1 MHLLTDRL
9 ITHNMLQCHV
19 KGCKS
24 DNYPL
29 EIQEAQVEIVE
40 SEFNEDF
47 IRKMIPR
54 LDWDALTQAIIQ
66 VYNIL

>member
-1 MHLLTDRL
+1 
-9 ITHNMLQCHV
+9 MLQCHV

-40 SEFNEDF
+40 SAFNEDF

-54 LDWDALTQAIIQ
+54 LDWDALTQAITQ
-66 VYNIL
+66 AYNIL

>member
-1 MHLLTDRL
+1 
-9 ITHNMLQCHV
+9 MLQCHV
-19 KGCKS
+19 KGCKE

-29 EIQEAQVEIVE
+29 EIHDAQVEIVE

-54 LDWDALTQAIIQ
+54 LDWDALTQTIHM
-66 VYNIL
+66 VLFL